1 MKEAEA
7 QYVTPSVPSLNNS
20 GLQALVTIEKN
31 GTEVRLGQEA
41 SLVPTPQ
48 TQGEAQQEKSKDN
61 KPEELKVTI
70 APKEQ
75 ILILT
80 LVIIPLFV
88 TPPNSQAL

>member
-1 MKEAEA
+1 M
-7 QYVTPSVPSLNNS
+7 PNINS
-20 GLQALVTIEKN
+20 SSLQALITIEKD
-31 GTEVRLGQEA
+31 GTRVKLGQEA

-70 APKEQ
+70 APEEQ

-80 LVIIPLFV
+80 LVILPLFV